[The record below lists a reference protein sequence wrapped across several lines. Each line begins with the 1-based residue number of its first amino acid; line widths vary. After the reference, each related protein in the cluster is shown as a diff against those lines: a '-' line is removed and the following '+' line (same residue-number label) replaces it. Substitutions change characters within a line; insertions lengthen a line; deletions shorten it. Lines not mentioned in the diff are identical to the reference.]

1 MNATPMEFR
10 RIQQKQEMK
19 NETMGKDSCSF
30 GVHFTLDGYGGNPEK
45 LNDPELMQNIF
56 EELLVMLG
64 MEKLTEPVVKYA
76 EPRNIKDS
84 GGYSGFVM
92 IVESHISI
100 HTFPKKRFVSIDA
113 YTCKDEM
120 DEKKVEKY
128 FCDAYDLQETEVQFF
143 KRGLKF
149 PKEDLA

>member
-1 MNATPMEFR
+1 MKDV
-10 RIQQKQEMK
+10 KQGSG
-19 NETMGKDSCSF
+19 NTCTF
-30 GVHFTLDGYGGNPEK
+30 GVHLTLDGYGGNPEK
-45 LNDPELMQNIF
+45 LNDPKLVERSLN
-56 EELLVMLG
+56 ELLEKLG

-76 EPRNIKDS
+76 EPRNMKDS

-100 HTFPKKRFVSIDA
+100 HTFPKKKFVSIDA

-120 DEKKVEKY
+120 KKDLVVKY
-128 FCDAYDLQETEVQFF
+128 FKEMFELEETEVQFF

-149 PKEDLA
+149 PLQDLV

>member
-1 MNATPMEFR
+1 
-10 RIQQKQEMK
+10 MK
-19 NETMGKDSCSF
+19 NEKLGGGETCTF
-30 GVHFTLDGYGGNPEK
+30 GVHLTLDGYGGSPEK
-45 LNDPELMQNIF
+45 LNELTDK
-56 EELLVMLG
+56 LG
-64 MEKLTEPVVKYA
+64 MERMMEPVVKYA

-113 YTCKDEM
+113 YTCKDIM
-120 DEKKVEKY
+120 DKDTVVRYFKKMFGLE
-128 FCDAYDLQETEVQFF
+128 DTEVQFF

-149 PKEDLA
+149 PSQDLV

>member
-1 MNATPMEFR
+1 MKLR
-10 RIQQKQEMK
+10 GIWQKQKMK
-19 NETMGKDSCSF
+19 NETTGKDVCHF
-30 GVHFTLDGYGGNPEK
+30 GVHLTLDGYGGNSEK
-45 LNDPELMQNIF
+45 LNDPKLMEQILNELTEKM
-56 EELLVMLG
+56 G

-100 HTFPKKRFVSIDA
+100 HTFPKKKFVSIDA

-120 DEKKVEKY
+120 NKDMVGKY
-128 FCDAYDLQETEVQFF
+128 FKDAYDLQEMEVRFF

>member
-1 MNATPMEFR
+1 
-10 RIQQKQEMK
+10 MK
-19 NETMGKDSCSF
+19 NETMGKGVRHF
-30 GVHFTLDGYGGNPEK
+30 GVHLTLDGYGGNFEK
-45 LNDPELMQNIF
+45 LNDPKLMEQILNEIT
-56 EELLVMLG
+56 EKMG
-64 MEKLTEPVVKYA
+64 MEKMTEPVVKYA

-100 HTFPKKRFVSIDA
+100 HTFPKKKFVSIDA

-120 DEKKVEKY
+120 DKDMVEKY
-128 FCDAYDLQETEVQFF
+128 FKDAYDLQETEVRFF

-149 PKEDLA
+149 PKVDLV

>member
-1 MNATPMEFR
+1 
-10 RIQQKQEMK
+10 
-19 NETMGKDSCSF
+19 MGKDTCSF

-56 EELLVMLG
+56 EELLKMLG

-100 HTFPKKRFVSIDA
+100 HTFPKKKFVNIDA

-120 DEKKVEKY
+120 DTEKIEKY
-128 FCDAYDLQETEVQFF
+128 FRDAYDLQETEVQFF

-149 PKEDLA
+149 PEEDLA

>member
-1 MNATPMEFR
+1 
-10 RIQQKQEMK
+10 
-19 NETMGKDSCSF
+19 MGKDVCHF
-30 GVHFTLDGYGGNPEK
+30 GVHLTLDGYKGNPEK
-45 LNDPELMQNIF
+45 LNDPKLMEKILDELPKEM
-56 EELLVMLG
+56 G
-64 MEKLTEPVVKYA
+64 MEKLTEPIVKYA
-76 EPRNIKDS
+76 EPRHFKDS
-84 GGYSGFVM
+84 GGYSGFV
-92 IVESHISI
+92 IIAESHISI

-128 FCDAYDLQETEVQFF
+128 FKDVYELQETEVRFF

>member
-1 MNATPMEFR
+1 
-10 RIQQKQEMK
+10 
-19 NETMGKDSCSF
+19 MGKETCTF
-30 GVHFTLDGYGGNPEK
+30 GVHLTLDGYGGNPEK
-45 LNDPELMQNIF
+45 LNDPELMERILND
-56 EELLVMLG
+56 LPDKMG
-64 MEKLTEPVVKYA
+64 MEKITEPVVKYV

-92 IVESHISI
+92 IMESHISI
-100 HTFPKKRFVSIDA
+100 HTFPKKKFVSIDA

-120 DEKKVEKY
+120 DKGKIEKY
-128 FCDAYDLQETEVQFF
+128 FRDAYDLQETEVQFF

>member
-1 MNATPMEFR
+1 ME
-10 RIQQKQEMK
+10 
-19 NETMGKDSCSF
+19 NTNLGSGDTCTF

-56 EELLVMLG
+56 KELLEMLK
-64 MEKLTEPVVKYA
+64 MEKLTEPVVEYV

-113 YTCKDEM
+113 YTCKNDM
-120 DEKKVEKY
+120 DKDSLVKY
-128 FCDAYDLQETEVQFF
+128 FKGMFDLEDAEV
-143 KRGLKF
+143 
-149 PKEDLA
+149 

>member
-1 MNATPMEFR
+1 
-10 RIQQKQEMK
+10 MK
-19 NETMGKDSCSF
+19 NETMGRGYCTF
-30 GVHFTLDGYGGNPEK
+30 GVHLTLDGYKGDPVK
-45 LNDPELMQNIF
+45 LNDPKLMEKILHELPEKM
-56 EELLVMLG
+56 G
-64 MEKLTEPVVKYA
+64 MERMTDPIVKYA
-76 EPRNIKDS
+76 EPRNIKDG

-120 DEKKVEKY
+120 DKDIVEKY
-128 FCDAYDLQETEVQFF
+128 FRDAYGLQETEVQFF

>member
-1 MNATPMEFR
+1 
-10 RIQQKQEMK
+10 MK
-19 NETMGKDSCSF
+19 NETMGKGEPRSF
-30 GVHFTLDGYGGNPEK
+30 GVHFTLDGYGGDPEK

-56 EELLVMLG
+56 EELLKMLG

-100 HTFPKKRFVSIDA
+100 HTFPKKKFVSIDA

-120 DEKKVEKY
+120 DTEKIEKY
-128 FCDAYDLQETEVQFF
+128 FRDVYDLQETEVQFF

>member
-1 MNATPMEFR
+1 
-10 RIQQKQEMK
+10 
-19 NETMGKDSCSF
+19 MGKDACTF

-45 LNDPELMQNIF
+45 LNDPVLMERILNELPDK
-56 EELLVMLG
+56 LG
-64 MEKLTEPVVKYA
+64 MDKLTEPVVKYT
-76 EPRNIKDS
+76 EPRHIKDS

-100 HTFPKKRFVSIDA
+100 HTFPKKKFVSIDA

-120 DEKKVEKY
+120 ETEKIEKY
-128 FCDAYDLQETEVQFF
+128 FRDAYDLQETEVQFF